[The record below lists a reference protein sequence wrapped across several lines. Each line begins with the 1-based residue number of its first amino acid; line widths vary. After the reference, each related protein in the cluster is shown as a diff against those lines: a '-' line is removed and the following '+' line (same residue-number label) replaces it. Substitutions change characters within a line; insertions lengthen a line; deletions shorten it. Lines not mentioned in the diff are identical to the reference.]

1 MHPTQIIKFG
11 TVPKNP
17 TSFIPQN
24 STINHSMINCEYQKS
39 NFNNND
45 GSTVYQTPLR
55 SCSQATNVV
64 SKFNSN
70 REINSMNENISSMN
84 LSTGGD
90 GKNECMRGENK
101 LYDRGKYRSVDLQ
114 TAKSRSGNKDMTSEH
129 HNSTPRAYDDTP
141 TSSHSD
147 DAVVTSYKGKSYAD
161 AVKNKNKITIKGILK
176 NITNKTNKSKIKKK
190 YTS

>member
-1 MHPTQIIKFG
+1 MYPTQIIKFG
-11 TVPKNP
+11 TVPENP

-45 GSTVYQTPLR
+45 GSTVYQIPLR

-90 GKNECMRGENK
+90 GKNEYMRGENK
-101 LYDRGKYRSVDLQ
+101 LYDRGKYRSEGLQ
-114 TAKSRSGNKDMTSEH
+114 TATATTDPDKKGNIIQYAEDDITASLDRNTNDKVMTSLSNMTH
-129 HNSTPRAYDDTP
+129 IQND
-141 TSSHSD
+141 D
-147 DAVVTSYKGKSYAD
+147 DAVTSS
-161 AVKNKNKITIKGILK
+161 
-176 NITNKTNKSKIKKK
+176 S
-190 YTS
+190 S